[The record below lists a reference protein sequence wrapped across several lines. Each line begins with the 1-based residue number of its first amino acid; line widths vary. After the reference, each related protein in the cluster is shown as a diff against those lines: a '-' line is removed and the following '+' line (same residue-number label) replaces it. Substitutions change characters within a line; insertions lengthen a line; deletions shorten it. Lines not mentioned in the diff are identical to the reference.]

1 MGYFFLLH
9 LPSSSSS
16 SSWTQLAPY
25 NKVNSASR
33 WRTFKLNSIL
43 EQINRKLTY
52 RWESRVRPCTKSR
65 VSPYLRRLAGW
76 RCRAIGPG
84 CPGRLPRWRAAL
96 EGEGENRLM
105 MTDFSIQEF
114 RHPETQEKRRP
125 FQLKSSI
132 KIYSIG
138 IWTFLLRVGKMLLF
152 FVFCCCCRCCQ
163 PFPSTLRITWK
174 SRAVY
179 IFVWINEISAFGSAF
194 LWRSDA
200 M

>member
-16 SSWTQLAPY
+16 SPWTQLAPY

-33 WRTFKLNSIL
+33 WRTFKLNSIP

-52 RWESRVRPCTKSR
+52 RWESRVRPCTRSR

-84 CPGRLPRWRAAL
+84 CPGRLPRLRAAL

-152 FVFCCCCRCCQ
+152 FVFCCCCCQ
-163 PFPSTLRITWK
+163 PFLSTLRITWK

-194 LWRSDA
+194 L
-200 M
+200 